1 LVSVDTIVEWFPVGG
16 CVVMGLVKV
25 RKPPGGTMI
34 HAPHL
39 HQRPARSPVPA
50 FACDTFAAESRIRVG
65 VLHDDPIVRAGLA
78 FACGRCP
85 DLQVDEQCVDV
96 FVADYANGLA
106 LASAPRAAAP
116 SFKVLIVGGSDREW
130 DIRRALE
137 KGVHGYL
144 LGGCTLEELA
154 AGIRAVHRGTRYL
167 SSLAAARLAESVY
180 CERLTAREGEVLR
193 LLIHGLP
200 NKSIASRLGIAVG
213 TVKSHLKASFEKLNV
228 RNRTQAVAL
237 VEQRGLLETA

>member
-1 LVSVDTIVEWFPVGG
+1 
-16 CVVMGLVKV
+16 
-25 RKPPGGTMI
+25 MI
-34 HAPHL
+34 QAPHL
-39 HQRPARSPVPA
+39 HQRPARSHVPA
-50 FACDTFAAESRIRVG
+50 LACDTFAAGSRIRVG

-78 FACGRCP
+78 FACGRCA
-85 DLQVDEQCVDV
+85 DLQVDEQCIDV

-106 LASAPRAAAP
+106 LASAPRAGAP

-137 KGVHGYL
+137 RGVHGYL

-154 AGIRAVHRGTRYL
+154 TGIRAVHRGSRHL
-167 SSLAAARLAESVY
+167 SPRAAARLAQSVY
-180 CERLTAREGEVLR
+180 SESLTMREAEVLR
-193 LLIHGLP
+193 LVTHGLP

-228 RNRTQAVAL
+228 QNRTQAVAL
-237 VEQRGLLETA
+237 VEQRGLLEVA